1 MPEPEAR
8 TVDADHPPVTALP
21 DAAAMP
27 FLQPD
32 GTETKPGQRWNRFTM
47 ETVFAG
53 ARHSHLAEDAGKME
67 KVLITARLVTHG
79 IEWRRRAWAQL
90 CAMEQTGILR
100 CLDAFEE
107 NGWRYEVMA
116 APPSTTV
123 AEWLSAHRPGFDELE
138 AFVRQVA
145 ATLDALHD
153 DGLVHLNLQ
162 PESLFIEERANG
174 PEFIVGGLQEVTL
187 FQQPELI
194 PIEVDPFYAPPEA
207 AGLARHSP
215 GPQLC
220 AWDWWSLGRVLQEVL
235 LGQHVVMF
243 LLKRTGPRTAPELRQ
258 RAEQLLL
265 EHQPAGARAGAVEE
279 MGAEPAALPLL
290 RGLLTGS
297 ADARWRGD
305 SVQRWLQHENVRD
318 YYDQPR
324 NVRLWRSGGRVFT
337 LPDAAEYFTQAPTW
351 AAGEMTLLEPDQ
363 PETLAHFL
371 RETPAYR
378 ADWDRLRA
386 VIELANSPAWAEVPE
401 LARRTLTVG
410 LGWLALA
417 AGAGGQANFRV
428 RGCVM
433 DTAGVLE
440 LLKHPGGAEG
450 VAIVRGLMHPPLIE
464 YVESLDPVAAR
475 VLKGLAARAGAA
487 LKVVL
492 EAGWLD
498 AGDHAGF
505 GRLFALAVQRT
516 TALQERISGL
526 QATYATS
533 RYPELARM
541 LASKS
546 ATPVEQIVLAFTG
559 QTPEQCGFVTHADS
573 RNERYHALRTELDAI
588 SGALR
593 WVRLYELLRRSRLWG
608 APWPVFGTAVAAV
621 AALLAV
627 LDRSG
632 PPAIVAAGALLGARA
647 WLGWRVRRTMSRYDH
662 VAGPWR
668 WSDGTERAASETARV
683 LAQGKVLPAGL
694 MQQAAS
700 LRAAMTEFAAEAR
713 RSPPAPDPHWW
724 DIAACFVL
732 SGLIVVGAL
741 VHSLGG
747 LRSALQGA
755 QPPEIAAETN
765 RLTAEIRS
773 RLENA
778 DRSLSKEV
786 VTDPQALLATGH
798 YELVDDGFGRRLR
811 GPLQRWDQYAPA
823 EVASLKVLSRAKA
836 LPEQSAFAVVTATL
850 QLRPYM
856 RDSVRV
862 LLAIRVP
869 TARGTGV
876 MVYNGRDR
884 GLLDRDVRLVRGGLR
899 ENTWYELEGR
909 RVLFLGNPVPLEA
922 TNSLAPP

>member
-32 GTETKPGQRWNRFTM
+32 GNEAVPGQRWNRFTLGG
-47 ETVFAG
+47 VFPG
-53 ARHSHLAEDAGKME
+53 ARHSYLAEDVGKME
-67 KVLITARLVTHG
+67 KVLITARLVTQG

-90 CAMEQTGILR
+90 CAMEQTKVLR

-123 AEWLSAHRPGFDELE
+123 AEWLSAHRPRFDELE
-138 AFVRQVA
+138 ALVQQVA
-145 ATLDALHD
+145 GTLDALHA

-162 PESLFIEERANG
+162 PESLHIEEGANG
-174 PEFIVGGLQEVTL
+174 PEFVVGGLQEVTL

-220 AWDWWSLGRVLQEVL
+220 AWDWWSLGRVIQEVL

-265 EHQPAGARAGAVEE
+265 EREPAGARAGAVEE
-279 MGAEPAALPLL
+279 TGAEPAALPLL

-297 ADARWRGD
+297 MDARWRGD
-305 SVQRWLQHENVRD
+305 MVQRWLRHENVRD

-351 AAGEMTLLEPDQ
+351 AAGETTLLEPYQ
-363 PETLAHFL
+363 PDTLAHFL
-371 RETPAYR
+371 RETPAHR

-386 VIELANSPAWAEVPE
+386 VTELANSPAWAEVPE
-401 LARRTLTVG
+401 LARRTLIVG
-410 LGWLALA
+410 ISWLALA
-417 AGAGGQANFRV
+417 AGAGGRANLRV
-428 RGCVM
+428 RGCAM
-433 DTAGVLE
+433 ETAGLLE
-440 LLKHPGGAEG
+440 LLKNPGGAEG
-450 VAIVRGLMHPPLIE
+450 VAIVRGLLHPPLIE

-487 LKVVL
+487 LKIVL

-498 AGDHAGF
+498 DGDHAGF
-505 GRLFALAVQRT
+505 VRLFSLAVQRMN
-516 TALQERISGL
+516 ALQERVTAL
-526 QATYATS
+526 QSTYATS

-541 LASKS
+541 LNSKT

-559 QTPEQCGFVTHADS
+559 QTPEQCGFITHADS

-608 APWPVFGTAVAAV
+608 APWPLFGTAVAAV

-632 PPAIVAAGALLGARA
+632 TPAIVATAALIGSRA
-647 WLGWRVRRTMSRYDH
+647 WLWWRVQRTMHRYDH
-662 VAGPWR
+662 VAGPWL

-683 LAQGKVLPAGL
+683 LAKGKVHPTEL
-694 MQQAAS
+694 MQQAVG
-700 LRAAMTEFAAEAR
+700 LRVAMAEFSAEAR

-724 DIAACFVL
+724 DVAASFVL
-732 SGLIVVGAL
+732 GGLITVGAL
-741 VHSLGG
+741 VHSLAGV
-747 LRSALQGA
+747 REALQAA
-755 QPPEIAAETN
+755 QPPALAAESS
-765 RLTAEIRS
+765 RLTAEVRS

-786 VTDPQALLATGH
+786 VTDPQALLATGR
-798 YELVDDGFGRRLR
+798 YELIDDGFGRRLR
-811 GPLQRWDQYAPA
+811 GPLQRWDRYAPTG
-823 EVASLKVLSRAKA
+823 VASLKVLARAKA

-856 RDSVRV
+856 RDSVKA

-876 MVYNGRDR
+876 MIYNARDR
-884 GLLDRDVRLVRGGLR
+884 GLLDREVRMVRGGLR
-899 ENTWYELEGR
+899 EDTWYELDGR
-909 RVLFLGNPVPLEA
+909 RVLFLGNPVPLET